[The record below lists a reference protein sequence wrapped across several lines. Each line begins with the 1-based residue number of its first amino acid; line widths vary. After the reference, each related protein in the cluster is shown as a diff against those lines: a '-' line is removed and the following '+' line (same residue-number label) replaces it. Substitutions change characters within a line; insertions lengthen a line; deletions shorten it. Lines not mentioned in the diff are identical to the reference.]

1 MQRNEKEIFLLF
13 LTKGDTKNIG
23 LVLTGLSFLS
33 CCLNLVKFQ
42 LPGL

>member
-13 LTKGDTKNIG
+13 LTKGDTKSIG
-23 LVLTGLSFLS
+23 LVLTALSFLS
-33 CCLNLVKFQ
+33 CLNLVKFQ